1 MNFMKNL
8 KIYHWIIIVFGCSF
22 LISMFTHSGK
32 DSKNFSV
39 ESVTTHTDTTVLD
52 MVKTLKLNEDSLIS
66 PKFTLIRSLIRKE
79 NYDYN
84 EMLNLLDD
92 SKNNL
97 QLSINVLKNIRLN
110 TDSYSKSQKD
120 TIEAFI
126 IKYNKYL
133 EGAIRVLDA
142 TREYHIENNLKY
154 VKYGVYLSEIG
165 SSIRLE
171 LLIKLKKQFKH

>member
-22 LISMFTHSGK
+22 LIFMFTHSSK

-39 ESVTTHTDTTVLD
+39 KSVTTHTDTTVLD

-133 EGAIRVLDA
+133 EGAIGILDVA
-142 TREYHIENNLKY
+142 RKYHIKNNSQA
-154 VKYGVYLSEIG
+154 VKSGIFLSEIASG
-165 SSIRLE
+165 IRLGS
-171 LLIKLKKQFKH
+171 LIKLKKTI